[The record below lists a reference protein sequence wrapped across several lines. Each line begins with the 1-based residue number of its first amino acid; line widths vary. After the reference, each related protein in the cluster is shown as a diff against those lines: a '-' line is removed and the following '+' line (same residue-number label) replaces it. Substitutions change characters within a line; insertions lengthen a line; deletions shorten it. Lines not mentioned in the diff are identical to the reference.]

1 MGSISRYIFR
11 ITFGAFLVVLITCT
25 TLMWIVQALRDFDLV
40 TSQGQTILV
49 FIGITSLFIPFL
61 IMTIAPFALL
71 IAVVHVLNKLSND
84 SEIIVMNAAGMSPW
98 LLFRAFMSVA
108 LVVSL
113 LVCAI
118 AAYFGPKGLRV
129 LRDQM
134 AKVRAEIVGTVVQ
147 PGRFTAIHGGV
158 IMFIRERRT
167 NGQLLGV
174 FIDDQ
179 RDSKER
185 ITIFAE
191 IGELLDSDNRAF
203 LNLQD
208 GILQRQQTDGGDPAI
223 IVFDRYAFDLSQ
235 FANAFQAVNYSIRER
250 YLWQLIFPDPKDSS
264 YIQQPGRFRAE
275 LHDRLLAPIYP
286 PALVIIALTF
296 LSAPRTTRQ
305 GRMLLIAQIVGWA
318 ALLRVVGMGSHVLGV
333 KAPWML
339 SLPYVTIVMVF
350 VFGSFVI
357 YTGKIPEVPLFRYN
371 RQNL

>member
-1 MGSISRYIFR
+1 
-11 ITFGAFLVVLITCT
+11 
-25 TLMWIVQALRDFDLV
+25 MWIVQALRDFDLV

-305 GRMLLIAQIVGWA
+305 SRMLLIAQIVGWA

>member
-286 PALVIIALTF
+286 PAFVIIALTF